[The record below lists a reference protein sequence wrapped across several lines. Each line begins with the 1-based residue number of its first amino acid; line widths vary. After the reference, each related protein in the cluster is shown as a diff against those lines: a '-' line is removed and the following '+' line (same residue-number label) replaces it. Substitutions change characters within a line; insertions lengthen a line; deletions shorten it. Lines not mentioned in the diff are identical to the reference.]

1 MNEQNN
7 GLNNETNNSEV
18 TPRIVKPIPVE
29 SAPESTQAPQESAPQ
44 APQES
49 APQAP
54 QSAPV
59 TPTPVTSQP
68 EKEVGTVVVG
78 KPMSNI
84 IKPIPVGDVGN
95 FAPQATIGG
104 QEVKPEKKG
113 NNPVAVVILILA
125 IIGFIGY
132 ALWTY
137 VLKDKIGPKT
147 LTGTINNGYLVYS
160 KVNKGDNIIFKSSDK
175 LTLVVNIKN
184 LETQESVGTK
194 VTYTIREESGK
205 ETLEL
210 PYSWLTD
217 NGGINIPVTILG
229 DAAIFN
235 YRNNS
240 GKSELAFIANDGAIT
255 KVNDYSG
262 VLKEEEGLYIESST
276 TNGNTYEVVVTRV
289 INESIIKYGN
299 LVSEVTFPEGEDI
312 NDEEMEKKMRYVS
325 SDGVSICL
333 EDSKKIPEATT
344 VSALVTYSVKDNV
357 LDTKNPEVSNKE
369 EFSKFVSE
377 NSALLCQ

>member
-29 SAPESTQAPQESAPQ
+29 SAPESTQ

-113 NNPVAVVILILA
+113 NNPIVVVILILA
-125 IIGFIGY
+125 IINWLCFMD
-132 ALWTY
+132 LC
-137 VLKDKIGPKT
+137 
-147 LTGTINNGYLVYS
+147 
-160 KVNKGDNIIFKSSDK
+160 
-175 LTLVVNIKN
+175 IK
-184 LETQESVGTK
+184 
-194 VTYTIREESGK
+194 R
-205 ETLEL
+205 
-210 PYSWLTD
+210 
-217 NGGINIPVTILG
+217 
-229 DAAIFN
+229 
-235 YRNNS
+235 
-240 GKSELAFIANDGAIT
+240 
-255 KVNDYSG
+255 
-262 VLKEEEGLYIESST
+262 
-276 TNGNTYEVVVTRV
+276 
-289 INESIIKYGN
+289 
-299 LVSEVTFPEGEDI
+299 
-312 NDEEMEKKMRYVS
+312 
-325 SDGVSICL
+325 
-333 EDSKKIPEATT
+333 
-344 VSALVTYSVKDNV
+344 
-357 LDTKNPEVSNKE
+357 
-369 EFSKFVSE
+369 
-377 NSALLCQ
+377 